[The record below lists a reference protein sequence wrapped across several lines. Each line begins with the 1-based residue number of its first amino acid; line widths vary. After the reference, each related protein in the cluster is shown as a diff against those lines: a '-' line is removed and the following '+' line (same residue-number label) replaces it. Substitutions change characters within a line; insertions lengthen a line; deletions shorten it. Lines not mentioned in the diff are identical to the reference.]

1 MWLKKDNDLNF
12 MAQVLSNKQIQIICQ
27 MKIRMFLL
35 SVMAICA
42 FSSALAAGEMEETD
56 RYIEVTGIS
65 ETEIIPDEIHFVIE
79 MKEFWIEEFEGKEP
93 KDFKNKVSMSEI
105 EARLRSQLS
114 ELGIA
119 DNAVRVEEIGN
130 YMRGEGRQFGVSK
143 RFDITLSDFGLI
155 DKISNVVDKRA
166 VVYMRIGELKNSKMG
181 EYRKEG
187 KIAALKAAHDKAS
200 YMAETLGVKIGKVL
214 QIIEPCD
221 GMGLELLGSR
231 MANVV
236 SNDADGYDNFR
247 TIRLQCKM
255 KVRFAIE

>member
-1 MWLKKDNDLNF
+1 
-12 MAQVLSNKQIQIICQ
+12 

-42 FSSALAAGEMEETD
+42 FPLALAAGNMEATD
-56 RYIEVTGIS
+56 RYIEVTGVS

-79 MKEFWIEEFEGKEP
+79 MKEFWTEEFEGKEP

-130 YMRGEGRQFGVSK
+130 FMRDEGRQFGVSK
-143 RFDITLSDFGLI
+143 RFDITLDDFSLI
-155 DKISNVVDKRA
+155 DKISDVVDKRA
-166 VVYMRIGELKNSKMG
+166 VVYMGIGALENSKMG

-187 KIAALKAAHDKAS
+187 KIAALRAARDKAA
-200 YMAETLGVKIGKVL
+200 YMAETLGVKIGEVL
-214 QIIEPCD
+214 HIIEPDD
-221 GMGLELLGSR
+221 GMGFEMLSSR

-236 SNDADGYDNFR
+236 SDNAGGYDNFR
-247 TIRLQCKM
+247 TIRLQCTM